1 MRTLYWV
8 VVCFCVG
15 IGASVVPVAG
25 QEVSLRQP
33 GYRIGPNDVVRIQVF
48 GEEDLSLETKV
59 EGDGKIT
66 YPLLGALPVA
76 GCTIEEL
83 QHTLTVRLAAGYVK
97 KPKVLVSIARH
108 RNFYVGGEVRTPG
121 GHPYEE
127 GITVQKAVTL
137 AGGFTDK
144 ADKRTVTVT
153 RVSSHG
159 VETLTV
165 GSDDLVKPDDL
176 VAVAQLKKFYINGE
190 VRRAGDYPY
199 ERDLTLHQA
208 VTMAGGF
215 TDKAVTSHAKV
226 IRKQQGQE
234 RTLSIDLDALVLPD
248 DVLSFRAVFF
258 DSVLIPPAN
267 VLSPKPACLPSP

>member
-1 MRTLYWV
+1 MRTFYWV
-8 VVCFCVG
+8 VLFLYVG
-15 IGASVVPVAG
+15 IGASVALAAG
-25 QEVSLRQP
+25 QDQSLGQS
-33 GYRIGPNDVVRIQVF
+33 GYKIGPNDVIRIQVF

-66 YPLLGALPVA
+66 YPLLGALPV
-76 GCTIEEL
+76 GGSTIDEL
-83 QHTLTVRLAAGYVK
+83 QHTLTTRLAAGYVK

-108 RNFYVGGEVRTPG
+108 RNFYIGGEVRTPG

-144 ADKRTVTVT
+144 ADKRTMM
-153 RVSSHG
+153 VSRIGSHG
-159 VETLTV
+159 VETFAV
-165 GSDDLVKPDDL
+165 ESDDIVRPDDMVL
-176 VAVAQLKKFYINGE
+176 VAPLKKFYINGE

-199 ERDLTLHQA
+199 ERDLTLHKA

-248 DVLSFRAVFF
+248 DIIVVSRSFF
-258 DSVLIPPAN
+258 
-267 VLSPKPACLPSP
+267 